1 MVRIAVRSITFNCL
15 KGVVHHSSS
24 SLVRTHDVENYM
36 NLPSSQKYFR
46 ELVYF
51 VISMIVTLNQLI
63 EESYV
68 FSVDII
74 LVTSTRQVN

>member
-15 KGVVHHSSS
+15 KGVLHYPSSS
-24 SLVRTHDVENYM
+24 VVRTHDVENYM

-68 FSVDII
+68 FNVDII
-74 LVTSTRQVN
+74 LVTSTKLVN